1 MNETALNDDAHSD
14 AAEAL
19 ANRLRKNARHLA
31 RWARRED
38 LEAYRLYDR
47 DIPEFPYAI
56 DRYGQWLHVQLF
68 EGKRP
73 LVDDDIAAHVAAM
86 GAALDVAPQHIAL
99 KLRRRQRG
107 TSQYEKLADDG
118 PSFVVRERGHRFEVN
133 LTRYLDSGL
142 FLDHRDTRRMVADV
156 AHGKRVLN
164 LFAYTGSFTVYA
176 ACAGAAATV
185 TVDMS
190 HTYQDW
196 TARNLALNGIDD
208 FTRHRLV
215 TDDVMSWL
223 GNATYARER
232 FDVIVLD
239 PPSFSNSKRMQDSFD
254 VQRDQAPLLAA
265 TLRLLAPGGVLY
277 FSNNRQGFK
286 LDAEVARLAHFEDI
300 SARTIPEDFKRRPP
314 HRCWR
319 VTRE

>member
-1 MNETALNDDAHSD
+1 MSEEAFSG
-14 AAEAL
+14 AAAAL
-19 ANRLRKNARHLA
+19 AHRLRKNARHLA

-56 DRYGQWLHVQLF
+56 DRYGDWLHVQLI

-73 LVDDDIAAHVAAM
+73 LTDADIASHVAAM
-86 GAALDVAPQHIAL
+86 GAALEVAPDQIAL

-107 TSQYEKLADDG
+107 YAQYEKLADDG
-118 PSFVVRERGHRFEVN
+118 PSFTVRERGHRFEVN
-133 LTRYLDSGL
+133 LLRYLDSGL
-142 FLDHRDTRRMVADV
+142 FLDHRDTRRQVAQE
-156 AHGKRVLN
+156 AHDKTLLN
-164 LFAYTGSFTVYA
+164 LFAYTGSFTVYG
-176 ACAGAAATV
+176 ACAGARSTV

-196 TARNLALNGIDD
+196 TARNLALNGIND
-208 FTRHRLV
+208 FDRHRLV
-215 TDDVMSWL
+215 TDDVMAWL
-223 GNATYARER
+223 GASTYKRER
-232 FDVIVLD
+232 YDVIVLD
-239 PPSFSNSKRMQDSFD
+239 PPSFSNSKRMSDSFD

-265 TLRLLAPGGVLY
+265 TVRLLAPGGVLY

-286 LDAEVARLAHFEDI
+286 LDAGLATLAHFEDI
-300 SARTIPEDFKRRPP
+300 TARTVPEDFKRRPP

-319 VTRE
+319 VTRD

>member
-1 MNETALNDDAHSD
+1 MTDELFS
-14 AAEAL
+14 AEAAAL
-19 ANRLRKNARHLA
+19 AHRLRKNARHLA
-31 RWARRED
+31 RWARREE

-56 DRYGQWLHVQLF
+56 DRYGEWLHAQLF

-73 LVDDDIAAHVAAM
+73 VSDTDIAAHLKAM
-86 GAALDVAPQHIAL
+86 STALEVPPDHIAL
-99 KLRRRQRG
+99 KIRRRQRG
-107 TSQYEKLADDG
+107 YSQYEKLSDHG
-118 PSFVVRERGHRFEVN
+118 PSFTVRERGHRFEVN
-133 LTRYLDSGL
+133 VRRYLDSGL
-142 FLDHRDTRRMVADV
+142 FLDHRETRRLVA
-156 AHGKRVLN
+156 AEARGKRLLN

-176 ACAGAAATV
+176 ACAGASATV

-196 TARNLALNGIDD
+196 TARNLALNGIGDSVK
-208 FTRHRLV
+208 HRLV
-215 TDDVMSWL
+215 ADDVMSWL
-223 GNATYARER
+223 GAATYARER
-232 FDVIVLD
+232 YDLIVLD

-265 TLRLLAPGGVLY
+265 TLRLLAPGGTLY

-286 LDAEVARLAHFEDI
+286 LDAEVATLAHFEEI
-300 SARTIPEDFKRRPP
+300 TARTVPEDFKRRMP

-319 VTRE
+319 VKRDL